1 MLVGA
6 SHRALYTS
14 PQPPNL
20 IYSPFFVCLPMCSL
34 LSISTLSAQLE
45 PDIFTIASESEALG
59 GSLADGLRN
68 RRARLVDIS
77 RTTCL
82 CPNCGGKLIPLLL
95 DEEER
100 QRVRTGLMKIASTAS
115 MNQLRNIQVGENST
129 K

>member
-1 MLVGA
+1 MNIPYIKPSTPHHAHLIIP
-6 SHRALYTS
+6 S
-14 PQPPNL
+14 PPV
-20 IYSPFFVCLPMCSL
+20 SPMYLL
-34 LSISTLSAQLE
+34 LSPPVPLSAQLE

-59 GSLADGLRN
+59 GPLAQGLRN

-100 QRVRTGLMKIASTAS
+100 KRVRLGLMKIASTAS
-115 MNQLRNIQVGENST
+115 LNQLRNIQVMQSRAE
-129 K
+129 